1 VYEPEK
7 LIDYPPAKTSGEP
20 EDIEPLSIE
29 SPILAIGLPLT
40 NTVDEP
46 LEIFTV
52 WGTHALPTNIE

>member
-1 VYEPEK
+1 M
-7 LIDYPPAKTSGEP
+7 DYPPAKTSWEP

-46 LEIFTV
+46 PEIFTV
-52 WGTHALPTNIE
+52 